1 MLKCPTLLQKPSEC
15 HNGTHGLHTGTAR
28 KQRRYSPDT
37 LKDAPHVT
45 PSTTHSA
52 LSPTSIKYAAAQ
64 RYPRRQTQFQLFSAT
79 YCFFGPA
86 SYLPIYDWNSSPLSL
101 QKLTTAR
108 DAPTRPDVLETEQ
121 RQGSMSKG
129 QNDEPCAFAK
139 LWGQLDGLPFHCYM
153 TSLPSTLG
161 RGSIA
166 TQGSRKPAGFID
178 LGQSKALSRE
188 HGEKEIFCL
197 VFVSRLA
204 LCGSWCVGVAG
215 APVLEGSNRRTGLPP
230 LSQTSYLRPHSTPIV
245 FLSLQ

>member
-1 MLKCPTLLQKPSEC
+1 
-15 HNGTHGLHTGTAR
+15 
-28 KQRRYSPDT
+28 
-37 LKDAPHVT
+37 
-45 PSTTHSA
+45 
-52 LSPTSIKYAAAQ
+52 
-64 RYPRRQTQFQLFSAT
+64 
-79 YCFFGPA
+79 
-86 SYLPIYDWNSSPLSL
+86 
-101 QKLTTAR
+101 
-108 DAPTRPDVLETEQ
+108 
-121 RQGSMSKG
+121 MSKG

-188 HGEKEIFCL
+188 HGEKEIFCF

-230 LSQTSYLRPHSTPIV
+230 LSQTLHCICDRILHPSSFSRCNEPTVGPLSQATAACLWAWGQTALRGVLDHSSPTAGSELTPPVVAGLICRRGWTRNMRRQVFVASTPTPA
-245 FLSLQ
+245 LSVPGILVHTTRQIPRFMLSCTCWCER